1 MIKFDIAGRRS
12 LWYAIS
18 SLVIIAGIVS
28 MLTRGFNLG
37 IDFTGG
43 TLLDLR
49 FHQAVTIGEVRDSLK
64 AYGLDNSMI
73 QFSGAEDMERA
84 ENVMIRTIDLPDEQR
99 REVMT
104 GLREKVGEYDVLRTE
119 RVGATIGSELTLQ
132 GLMAMMA
139 SWVLII
145 VYLTYR
151 FEFKFAIAG
160 VLALVHNV
168 LIVLGVFS
176 LLQKEVDSAF
186 IAALMTVIGYSVNDT
201 VVIFDRIREN
211 LRLHFRRGGDLVKL
225 ANTSIW
231 QTMTRSLYTVA
242 TCLFTIVALL
252 VFGGDTTKNFSLA
265 LLIGISCGTYSS
277 ICIATPLWVTFR
289 ERFGNKK

>member
-1 MIKFDIAGRRS
+1 MKRFDLVGHRS
-12 LWYAIS
+12 IWYTCS
-18 SLVIIAGIVS
+18 FLLIIAGLCS
-28 MLTRGFNLG
+28 MLLRGFNLG

-49 FHQAVTIGEVRDSLK
+49 FHRAVTIEEVRDSLK
-64 AYGLDNSMI
+64 EYRLDNSII
-73 QFSGAEDMERA
+73 QFSGAENVEAA
-84 ENVMIRTIDLPDEQR
+84 ENVMIRTADLADDRR
-99 REVMT
+99 REVMD
-104 GLREKVGEYDVLRTE
+104 GMREKVGDYDVLRTE
-119 RVGATIGSELTLQ
+119 RVGATIGSELTMQ
-132 GLMAMMA
+132 GIVATLV

-145 VYLTYR
+145 AYLTYR

-168 LIVLGVFS
+168 LVVLGAFS
-176 LLQKEVDSAF
+176 ILQKEIDSAF
-186 IAALMTVIGYSVNDT
+186 VAALMTVVGYSVNDT

-211 LRLHFRRGGDLVKL
+211 LRLHFRRGGDLVEL
-225 ANTSIW
+225 ANASIY
-231 QTMTRSLYTVA
+231 QTLTRSLYTVI

-277 ICIATPLWVTFR
+277 IFIATPLWVTLR
-289 ERFGNKK
+289 ARFGNKR

>member
-12 LWYAIS
+12 IWYAIS
-18 SLVIIAGIVS
+18 SLLIIAGIVS

-73 QFSGAEDMERA
+73 QFSEAEDMERA
-84 ENVMIRTIDLPDEQR
+84 ENVMIRTIDLSDEQR
-99 REVMT
+99 RDVMNE
-104 GLREKVGEYDVLRTE
+104 LREKVGEYDVLRTE
-119 RVGATIGSELTLQ
+119 RVGATIGSELTMQ
-132 GLMAMMA
+132 GIMAMMA